1 MYNSLFH
8 RIIHKKLHKVLS
20 YFASHLWCL
29 KIAKIVRI
37 LITKFGLPLD
47 VKIMEI
53 ALYLLE
59 NLVFPLLVAFIV
71 LYVEK
76 CIDEK

>member
-1 MYNSLFH
+1 
-8 RIIHKKLHKVLS
+8 
-20 YFASHLWCL
+20 
-29 KIAKIVRI
+29 
-37 LITKFGLPLD
+37 
-47 VKIMEI
+47 MEI